1 MRKTIIV
8 GCVLALGSML
18 MAETNTTNPKA
29 NLTNPFTPPTLVE
42 KNIEAETN
50 STDSSKWNLTDFKK
64 HFTDNG
70 MNEGMIGN
78 TNTLMMQGTEGA
90 LSSSQN
96 PNKMTTDSLK
106 NNEDVNNSD
115 WLSGWSN
122 AVQDVVI
129 QNAIQNTS
137 VSLLEIDDTKINCFL
152 TRDISFQWQ
161 CTKNGLLFGGEM
173 NSNGKTARLK
183 CEHECY
189 EQETCVSVQDTY
201 DSTNFYKKA
210 DVSWKGTISKDANLT
225 FNVSVNSSRIL
236 NFAQVELPQ
245 KYKNIGMS
253 IEYIGKNNKTMYAV
267 KNINLETYDSNN
279 TVQIN
284 SQISNLKFTL
294 SPLKKDINETEV
306 IVSGVNLTYVADRK
320 FICPAL
326 QNVKELV
333 QDSLGNKCLNGQITT
348 FTLTNGKTY
357 ELCSTSSLQGD
368 NKDGTFSNESSC
380 NAVCK
385 VSYECEPNYT
395 TMTTDTLEQIREA
408 CMVNDENSMC
418 SDTTEDCKV
427 ARLTKAPILNEIVFN
442 ATSKAVNTIVDG
454 VQIQGTNRPRV
465 EPNETLNYERK
476 KQEEWKDGAFMDMS
490 KFSKYNK
497 TTTAIGK
504 ESPVQHAYRMSIG
517 QGSNIGLPG
526 TSNVATRGLM
536 WLLKPNSLDVNSGSN
551 KYFYSI
557 LKARFGYMDYDI
569 YGAKQKKFKEIWYLK
584 TSENNDD
591 LLAIKYGKDIGYIGS
606 VDGNFS
612 FIYNE
617 YASMQDMTF
626 NTASKTWVPFNPAQT
641 AQYFKTSKMDGNETG
656 GYPYWEIPIV
666 NNSGLIIK
674 QLDGMVTSR
683 DPLPTRKEYFDTKMD
698 GTGDGML
705 YYEALVY
712 YSNTPRT
719 FSELYALI
727 DSGEMKSIYKS
738 TEAHLYPSSID
749 GDGSLSNKDIKIFKY
764 GPASDSTIYTQI
776 YPKAEDVGKKGFIF
790 IFMQ

>member
-1 MRKTIIV
+1 MKRIAI
-8 GCVLALGSML
+8 LAYAFAFGSIL
-18 MAETNTTNPKA
+18 AGETNTTNTKA
-29 NLTNPFTPPTLVE
+29 NLTNPFAPPTLVE

-64 HFTDNG
+64 HFTENG

-90 LSSSQN
+90 LSASQN

-106 NNEDVNNSD
+106 SNEDVNTSD
-115 WLSGWSN
+115 WLSGWNN
-122 AVQDVVI
+122 ALQDVVI
-129 QNAIQNTS
+129 TSAIQNTN
-137 VSLLEIDDTKINCFL
+137 VSLLKVDDTRINCFL

-161 CTKNGLLFGGEM
+161 CTKSGLIFGGEM
-173 NSNGKTARLK
+173 NSNGRTARLK

-189 EQETCVSVQDTY
+189 EQEMCVSVQDTY
-201 DSTNFYKKA
+201 DATNFYKKA
-210 DVSWKGTISKDANLT
+210 DVSWKGIVNKDANLT
-225 FNVSVNSSRIL
+225 FNVPVNSSRIL
-236 NFAQVELPQ
+236 SYAQVEMPQ
-245 KYKNIGMS
+245 KYKNIGLT
-253 IEYIGKNNKTMYAV
+253 IEYIGKSNKTMYAV

-279 TVQIN
+279 TIQIN
-284 SQISNLKFTL
+284 TQVSNLKFTL
-294 SPLKKDINETEV
+294 SPLKKDANDTEV
-306 IVSGVNLTYVADRK
+306 IVSSVNLTYVADRK

-326 QNVKELV
+326 QDVKDLV

-368 NKDGTFSNESSC
+368 NKDGTFSTESSC

-395 TMTTDTLEQIREA
+395 TMSTDTLEQVREA

-454 VQIQGTNRPRV
+454 IQIQGTNRPRV
-465 EPNETLNYERK
+465 EPNESLNYERK

-497 TTTAIGK
+497 TTTAIGD

-517 QGSNIGLPG
+517 QGANVGLPG

-536 WLLKPNSLDVNSGSN
+536 WLLKPNSMDVNTDNN

-557 LKARFGYMDYDI
+557 LKARFGYMDYDV

-626 NTASKTWVPFNPAQT
+626 NTASKTWIAFNPYQT
-641 AQYFKTSKMDGNETG
+641 AQHFKTSTLDGNETKG
-656 GYPYWEIPIV
+656 LPYWEIPIV
-666 NNSGLIIK
+666 NNSGLIVK
-674 QLDGMVTSR
+674 QFDGMVTSR
-683 DPLPTRKEYFDTKMD
+683 DPLPVRKEHFDTKMD

-705 YYEALVY
+705 YYELLVY
-712 YSNTPRT
+712 YSNTPKT
-719 FSELYALI
+719 FSELYTLI

-738 TEAHLYPSSID
+738 TEAHLYKNSID
-749 GDGSLSNKDIKIFKY
+749 GDGSISNKDIKIFRY